1 MAKNKTYLL
10 GLCLLFSGVVLS
22 SRADTA
28 SVTESTSTVKK
39 KKKLSL
45 LDLLNATGSSAN
57 HSTTVA
63 GVRGLEETGG
73 VVDTKA
79 RNYVAVEKLEAVVV
93 HDDELARFVV
103 EGKLR

>member
-1 MAKNKTYLL
+1 MRKSNFV
-10 GLCLLFSGVVLS
+10 LLFLVLAALQTLG
-22 SRADTA
+22 ADTQP
-28 SVTESTSTVKK
+28 VQK
-39 KKKLSL
+39 KKKLTL
-45 LDLLNATGSSAN
+45 QDLLKATGSSSK

-93 HDDELARFVV
+93 RDDELAKFVA